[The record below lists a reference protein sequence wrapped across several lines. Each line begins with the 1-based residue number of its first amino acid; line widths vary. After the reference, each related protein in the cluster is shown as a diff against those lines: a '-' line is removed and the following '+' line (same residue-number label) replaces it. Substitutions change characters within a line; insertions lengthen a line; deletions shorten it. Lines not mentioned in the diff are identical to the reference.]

1 MCCEHASIGTQYHV
15 LTRLGYYSYS
25 RINVSAYDIDKHLN
39 EFRLTT
45 RWDEKWGHRLM
56 TIILSNLN
64 RF

>member
-25 RINVSAYDIDKHLN
+25 RIKVSAYDIDKHLN

-45 RWDEKWGHRLM
+45 RWDEKWGQD
-56 TIILSNLN
+56 
-64 RF
+64 